1 MVNIGLLFWQ
11 TVKVIQFKGR
21 VIIMKFKHLSTG
33 LLRVVILSSFV
44 FSAIASAQN
53 AEFVAVK
60 RIQLD
65 TKVVLNGYVEAINEA
80 TVSAQVNA
88 KVKKIHVDVDD
99 QVTLGKVLIELD
111 DSELKAQLAKANAS
125 LKVALANAAQAQSEY
140 NRLKGLTSESFVSEN
155 DMTKATSALE
165 VANANISLAKAQI
178 EEVKQQLTY
187 TKIIAPYSGVVT
199 ARHIEVGETANFGQ
213 PMLTG
218 FAINQNRLIV
228 NVPNSLASDIDAAKS
243 LLAQTGNGFWNELS
257 NLTIAPNLDKDTH
270 TLLVRANI
278 DKNTFNQRPGSFIK
292 VAVKTDPRSAL
303 VVPSSAVFN
312 QGDLSAVYVRIGEQ
326 YVLRQVV
333 LGDTNKQM
341 IEILSGLSEQDSVA
355 RFGAKFLASQ
365 TQ

>member
-1 MVNIGLLFWQ
+1 
-11 TVKVIQFKGR
+11 
-21 VIIMKFKHLSTG
+21 MKIKHLFTS
-33 LLRVVILSSFV
+33 LLSVVILSSFV
-44 FSAIASAQN
+44 FTTQTLAKDV
-53 AEFVAVK
+53 EFVAVK

-65 TKVVLNGYVEAINEA
+65 TKVVLNGYVEAVNEA

-88 KVKKIHVDVDD
+88 KVKKIYVDVDD

-125 LKVALANAAQAQSEY
+125 LKVAQANATQAKSEY
-140 NRLKGLTSESFVSEN
+140 NRLKGLTSDSFVSEN
-155 DMTKATSALE
+155 DMAKATSALE

-178 EEVKQQLTY
+178 SEVKQQLTY

-199 ARHIEVGETANFGQ
+199 ARHIEEGETANFGQ
-213 PMLTG
+213 AMLTG

-228 NVPNSLASDIDAAKS
+228 HVPNSLVADIDATKS
-243 LLAQTGNGFWNELS
+243 LLAQTSDGFWNELTS
-257 NLTIAPNLDKDTH
+257 LTIAPNLDKDTH

-303 VVPSSAVFN
+303 VVPSGAVFN
-312 QGDLSAVYVRIGEQ
+312 QGDLSAVYVKIGEQ

-341 IEILSGLSEQDSVA
+341 VEILSGLSEQDRVA
-355 RFGAKFLASQ
+355 RLGANFLASQ
-365 TQ
+365 TK